1 MRKMLER
8 CPTCGGS
15 LVVTELRCQ
24 QCQTQVRSRYSPCAF
39 CTLTAEQ
46 LVFVKLFVER
56 RGNLREMEKALG
68 VSYPTVR
75 GKLEEIAER
84 LASAPIP
91 ADTTPQPST
100 DAEAEARREVLRLI
114 ADGKLSVKEG
124 LARLRAQR
132 PATEPGEEPSSPGD

>member
-1 MRKMLER
+1 MRKLLER
-8 CPTCGGS
+8 CPTCGGP
-15 LVVTELRCQ
+15 LIVTELRCQ

-91 ADTTPQPST
+91 ADVAPPPPT
-100 DAEAEARREVLRLI
+100 DAEAEARREVLRRI
-114 ADGKLSVKEG
+114 AEGRLSVKEG

-132 PATEPGEEPSSPGD
+132 PATESNEEPPSPVD